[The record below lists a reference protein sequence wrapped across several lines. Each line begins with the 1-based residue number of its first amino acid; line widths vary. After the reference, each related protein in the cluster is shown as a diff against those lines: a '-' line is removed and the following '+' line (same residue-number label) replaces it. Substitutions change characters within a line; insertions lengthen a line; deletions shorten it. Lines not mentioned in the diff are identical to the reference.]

1 MKKYLHINPVIFKMA
16 ILITSFILVMIY
28 NQSKATHLPKSS
40 ISFPQVVVK
49 F

>member
-1 MKKYLHINPVIFKMA
+1 MKKNLQANPVIFKMA

-28 NQSKATHLPKSS
+28 NQSKAVQLPKSS
-40 ISFPQVVVK
+40 ISFPTVVVK